1 MYGCRNVVHHRIL
14 AAWLHRA
21 TELKCVM
28 TYRIKGT
35 AFHTQSFTLVWHK
48 SRKLYSNNKYI
59 DKLITLQKL
68 CFNFCLIHTGKDVTH
83 NVITDPVIQQETGD
97 TMWKA
102 FTHSITPRWF
112 GGSTPPPSPTKETP
126 TPPPKMA
133 SPETGEA
140 EIRDP
145 AVEGQDMRSITNE
158 EYTPQAEKQQD
169 AKDSQVIVKDRKDT
183 ARSLDAEEVSEEQ
196 QNEQKEIVELTLAVE
211 EP

>member
-1 MYGCRNVVHHRIL
+1 M
-14 AAWLHRA
+14 
-21 TELKCVM
+21 
-28 TYRIKGT
+28 
-35 AFHTQSFTLVWHK
+35 
-48 SRKLYSNNKYI
+48 
-59 DKLITLQKL
+59 
-68 CFNFCLIHTGKDVTH
+68 IHTGKDVTH

-126 TPPPKMA
+126 TSPPKMT

-140 EIRDP
+140 EGRDP
-145 AVEGQDMRSITNE
+145 AVEDQDMKSITKE
-158 EYTPQAEKQQD
+158 EFTPKAEIQQD
-169 AKDSQVIVKDRKDT
+169 VKALPAPVKDRKDA
-183 ARSLDAEEVSEEQ
+183 ARSLDAEELSEEQ